1 LSGAG
6 RSSDPTWS
14 ARNGGLVRA
23 VMGVSSPG
31 S

>member
-1 LSGAG
+1 LSDAV

-23 VMGVSSPG
+23 VMGVSFDG